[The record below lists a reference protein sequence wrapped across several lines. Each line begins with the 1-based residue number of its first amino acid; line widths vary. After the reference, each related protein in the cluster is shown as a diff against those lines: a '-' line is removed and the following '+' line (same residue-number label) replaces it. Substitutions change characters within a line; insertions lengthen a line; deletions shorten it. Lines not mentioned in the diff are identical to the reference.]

1 MFTLIF
7 FKKKIVVEMSA
18 SSPSQAKEQDDDTKP
33 LWTYV
38 TKIKSVGGG
47 ENYEIKFNICDVTW
61 LNLEMMMNM

>member
-1 MFTLIF
+1 
-7 FKKKIVVEMSA
+7 MSA

-47 ENYEIKFNICDVTW
+47 ENYEIKCNICDVTF
-61 LNLEMMMNM
+61 NEF